1 MKNADKCQVVV
12 VGLGRFGSAIAET
25 LCLDGAQVLAIDRR
39 LDLVEDL
46 RDRLTQVVQADST
59 DREVM
64 TILGVGEFDTAFV
77 TIGSDIKASCVTTM
91 LLKEMGVKH
100 VVAKAADE
108 FHGRML
114 EKLGADKI
122 LFPERDMGK
131 RIAHNLVSGNLL
143 EYIELSP
150 DFSMAEILAE
160 PDWAG
165 KTLAELRLRDQ
176 LGINVVAVR
185 SGEKVNPLPTAKTVI
200 QEGDVMLVVAGED
213 TLLKLRRSRAKSRR
227 R

>member
-1 MKNADKCQVVV
+1 MKKKERKQVLV
-12 VGLGRFGSAIAET
+12 VGLGRFGSSIART
-25 LCLDGAQVLAIDRR
+25 LCEDGVQVLAVDRR
-39 LDLVEDL
+39 IDLVEEA
-46 RDRLTQVVQADST
+46 RDGVTQVVQADSM
-59 DREVM
+59 DRETM
-64 TILGVGEFDTAFV
+64 QALGAGEFETAFV
-77 TIGSDIKASCVTTM
+77 TIGDDIKASCVTVM
-91 LLKEMGVKH
+91 LLKELGVRH

-122 LFPERDMGK
+122 VFPERDMGR

-160 PDWAG
+160 PSWAG
-165 KTLAELRLRDQ
+165 RNLAELHLRDG

-185 SGEKVNPLPTAKTVI
+185 SGDKFNPLPTSGTVI
-200 QEGDVMLVVAGED
+200 RQGDVMLVVAGEE
-213 TLLKLRRSRAKSRR
+213 TLLKLNKRR
-227 R
+227 

>member
-1 MKNADKCQVVV
+1 MKKQSKKQVLV

-25 LCLDGAQVLAIDRR
+25 LCEDGAQVLAVDRR
-39 LDLVEDL
+39 MDRVEAL

-59 DREVM
+59 DRESM
-64 TILGVGEFDTAFV
+64 QALGAGEFETAFV
-77 TIGSDIKASCVTTM
+77 TIGDDVKASCVTTM
-91 LLKEMGVKH
+91 LLKELGVRH
-100 VVAKAADE
+100 VVAKAADD

-122 LFPERDMGK
+122 VLPERDMGK

-160 PDWAG
+160 PSWAG
-165 KTLAELRLRDQ
+165 KSLAELHLRDK

-185 SGEKVNPLPTAKTVI
+185 SGDRTNPLPTSGTVL

-213 TLLKLRRSRAKSRR
+213 TLLKLNKHR
-227 R
+227 

>member
-1 MKNADKCQVVV
+1 
-12 VGLGRFGSAIAET
+12 
-25 LCLDGAQVLAIDRR
+25 
-39 LDLVEDL
+39 
-46 RDRLTQVVQADST
+46 
-59 DREVM
+59 
-64 TILGVGEFDTAFV
+64 
-77 TIGSDIKASCVTTM
+77 M
-91 LLKEMGVKH
+91 LLKELGVEH
-100 VVAKAADE
+100 VVAKAADD

-165 KTLAELRLRDQ
+165 KTLSELHLRDRM
-176 LGINVVAVR
+176 GINVVAVR
-185 SGEKVNPLPTAKTVI
+185 SGEKTNPLPTSGTVI
-200 QEGDVMLVVAGED
+200 QEGDIMLVVAGEK
-213 TLLKLRRSRAKSRR
+213 TLLGLNKRK
-227 R
+227 

>member
-1 MKNADKCQVVV
+1 MRNAEKRQVLV

-25 LCLDGAQVLAIDRR
+25 LCLDGVQVLAVDRR
-39 LDLVEDL
+39 MDLVEDL

-59 DREVM
+59 DPETM
-64 TILGVGEFDTAFV
+64 ESLGVGEFDTAFV
-77 TIGSDIKASCVTTM
+77 TIGSDVKASCVTTM
-91 LLKEMGVKH
+91 LLKEIGVKH
-100 VVAKAADE
+100 VVAKASDD

-160 PDWAG
+160 PDWVG
-165 KTLAELRLRDQ
+165 KTLMELHLRDH

-185 SGEKVNPLPTAKTVI
+185 SGEKFNPLPTSKTTI
-200 QEGDVMLVVAGED
+200 CEGDVMLVVAMEE
-213 TLLKLRRSRAKSRR
+213 TLVRLCKKKVKTQRR
-227 R
+227 